1 MISLVIPCYNE
12 TEVLRLTFDTLLR
25 EADTWNEPF
34 EIILVDDGSADD
46 TWEIIESLVQ
56 RDARVR
62 GLKLSRNFGHQAA
75 MGAGL
80 EAATGEAVVVLDADL
95 QDPPSL
101 VRQMLAKWRE
111 GYEVVYAQRNRRSGE
126 SFFKLVTANV
136 YYRLLDRLTSISI
149 PRNTGDFCL
158 FDAKV
163 VRVLIN
169 MKEHALFWRGL
180 RKWTGFR
187 QTAVIFDRPER
198 AAGTTKYS
206 LKKMLRLATDGIL
219 SFSQLPLR
227 FATYAGAAALA
238 FSGLGT
244 LGGIAAWLFNWTSW
258 PISFST
264 LAMFYLGAAQ
274 LLCLGIIGEY
284 LGRIYDEVRDR
295 PRWIVATRIGDAASD
310 ALKNNTNRRMD
321 QPTRQAA

>member
-12 TEVLRLTFDTLLR
+12 TEVLRLTYDTLVR
-25 EADTWNEPF
+25 EADTWGEPY

-46 TWEIIESLVQ
+46 TWEIIESLSSAD
-56 RDARVR
+56 RRVR
-62 GLKLSRNFGHQAA
+62 GLRLSRNFGHQAA

-111 GYEVVYAQRNRRSGE
+111 GYEVVYAQRNRRAGE
-126 SFFKLVTANV
+126 SFFKLVSANL
-136 YYRLLDRLTSISI
+136 YYRLLDRMTAIKI

-163 VRVLIN
+163 VRVLVN
-169 MKEHALFWRGL
+169 MKEHALYWRGL

-198 AAGTTKYS
+198 AAGETKYT

-227 FATYAGAAALA
+227 FALYAGAIALGL
-238 FSGLGT
+238 SGLGT
-244 LGGIAAWLFNWTSW
+244 VCGVAAWLFNWTSW
-258 PISFST
+258 PISFGT
-264 LAMFYLGAAQ
+264 LATFYLGAVQ
-274 LLCLGIIGEY
+274 LLCLGVIGEY

-295 PRWIVATRIGDAASD
+295 PRWIVSTRVGEADAAKMPG
-310 ALKNNTNRRMD
+310 AKQQRH
-321 QPTRQAA
+321 AA

>member
-12 TEVLRLTFDTLLR
+12 TEVLRLTYDTLVR
-25 EADTWNEPF
+25 EADTWGEPY

-46 TWEIIESLVQ
+46 TWEIIESLSRVD
-56 RDARVR
+56 RRVR
-62 GLKLSRNFGHQAA
+62 GLRLSRNFGHQAA

-101 VRQMLAKWRE
+101 VRAMLAKWRE
-111 GYEVVYAQRNRRSGE
+111 GYEVVYAQRNRRAGE
-126 SFFKLVTANV
+126 SLFKLVTANL
-136 YYRLLDRLTSISI
+136 YYRLLDRLTAIKI

-163 VRVLIN
+163 VRVLVN
-169 MKEHALFWRGL
+169 LKEHALFWRGL

-187 QTAVIFDRPER
+187 QTSVIFDRPER
-198 AAGTTKYS
+198 AAGETKYS

-227 FATYAGAAALA
+227 FALYAGAIALA
-238 FSGLGT
+238 LSGLGT
-244 LGGIAAWLFNWTSW
+244 LGGVAAWLFNWTSW
-258 PISFST
+258 PISFGT
-264 LAMFYLGAAQ
+264 LATFYFGAVQ

-295 PRWIVATRIGDAASD
+295 PRWIVATRIGEADGAQMPVAGKQRNAA
-310 ALKNNTNRRMD
+310 
-321 QPTRQAA
+321 